1 MPLNKRIRVYFYLL
15 MSLHY
20 SITPGDE
27 SVLSTPTAPEAIDI
41 NQLVSKLSLFKSRP
55 KKNITT
61 RSSTAQLDT
70 AASFFAASK
79 VSEILDNAL
88 YIKTHPAQFRNILQA
103 PAFSS
108 STRSKYQTE
117 QEYKTGKWG
126 FNFFINRDDLK
137 SYTASE
143 ENNEPTKLSSYL
155 DLSSDTVLGAWSRVK
170 NNPTVS
176 SAITNFPEFDIPDLF
191 SLFAPMRLQ
200 EHKIGVVAHY
210 HTTWNNLVIDV
221 KLPFL
226 WAERNFNFTE
236 EEKEKIYDN
245 NLLKY
250 FGEVDEWAF
259 AKEYLISDQLGFG
272 TLEATVSMD
281 IITAERSR
289 LTAGATLYIPT
300 EYAVKKG
307 LLGTY
312 RELQSER
319 PVLDFASLIVG
330 GGGSA
335 TAGWQERLSDY
346 FTSAFTQFTTNL
358 LYTPLGFDKHPGI
371 AFSLAPVWHIND
383 RWTLKSD
390 YSMTLLMAVKQNRLI
405 EARIHYDREVT
416 DLFAAAPSSLAKINI
431 IESAMSERLFPWFS
445 ECLILPGAIFHS
457 TSCFQRSRKKLT
469 YMLGYDSWMQLREQ
483 ILSHSLDRQFQ
494 YNIEKAEKPYAM
506 QVKIFGKINKTI
518 HTKKQEWNLSLYADY
533 SLFNEA
539 LGKDFLINFEIQGRF

>member
-176 SAITNFPEFDIPDLF
+176 SAITNFPEF
-191 SLFAPMRLQ
+191 
-200 EHKIGVVAHY
+200 E
-210 HTTWNNLVIDV
+210 
-221 KLPFL
+221 
-226 WAERNFNFTE
+226 
-236 EEKEKIYDN
+236 
-245 NLLKY
+245 
-250 FGEVDEWAF
+250 
-259 AKEYLISDQLGFG
+259 
-272 TLEATVSMD
+272 
-281 IITAERSR
+281 
-289 LTAGATLYIPT
+289 
-300 EYAVKKG
+300 
-307 LLGTY
+307 
-312 RELQSER
+312 
-319 PVLDFASLIVG
+319 
-330 GGGSA
+330 
-335 TAGWQERLSDY
+335 
-346 FTSAFTQFTTNL
+346 
-358 LYTPLGFDKHPGI
+358 
-371 AFSLAPVWHIND
+371 
-383 RWTLKSD
+383 
-390 YSMTLLMAVKQNRLI
+390 
-405 EARIHYDREVT
+405 
-416 DLFAAAPSSLAKINI
+416 
-431 IESAMSERLFPWFS
+431 
-445 ECLILPGAIFHS
+445 
-457 TSCFQRSRKKLT
+457 
-469 YMLGYDSWMQLREQ
+469 
-483 ILSHSLDRQFQ
+483 
-494 YNIEKAEKPYAM
+494 
-506 QVKIFGKINKTI
+506 
-518 HTKKQEWNLSLYADY
+518 
-533 SLFNEA
+533 
-539 LGKDFLINFEIQGRF
+539 